1 MIRRVIVLKGNSI
14 GWFKIIFSSSGKR
27 YLYQI
32 NNNEDYY
39 HNIIYF
45 SYNNKYLLCMFTFT
59 FEDEFCCDKVDI
71 EKKYSNQ
78 K

>member
-1 MIRRVIVLKGNSI
+1 MLLLLL
-14 GWFKIIFSSSGKR
+14 FFYII
-27 YLYQI
+27 
-32 NNNEDYY
+32 
-39 HNIIYF
+39 
-45 SYNNKYLLCMFTFT
+45 CMFTFT